1 MAPIAKSAAQ
11 YTAESS
17 TRKVLKNALFEL
29 LLQNL
34 GEASRLRAY
43 LSCYKSRC
51 SALPS
56 DGKLASLGMQ
66 TLAS

>member
-1 MAPIAKSAAQ
+1 MALITKSTAQ

-34 GEASRLRAY
+34 GGTSRLRAY
-43 LSCYKSRC
+43 LSCYKSR
-51 SALPS
+51 L
-56 DGKLASLGMQ
+56 
-66 TLAS
+66 